1 MDRFSKEK
9 IIGIAGTVI
18 VHVLLALLLYFLV
31 LDPPP
36 TPPEKGVEVM
46 LGMDVETVA
55 MAQPTE
61 VRPVAPLPAPVKPAP
76 TTPEEPL
83 MTQES
88 EESLALPPEKEKEEK
103 KPEPVVPEKTPEEIQ
118 KEREEA
124 ERIERERKEAEARE
138 AAENRLANAF
148 SKGSNMSKKEDAEKS
163 EEAMGSVQGNSV
175 AGLQTGIG
183 VSFSLE
189 GRSPGEDGI
198 IVPKEKLQAAGKVV
212 VDITVNPTGKVIDA
226 SINTKMTNTAD
237 LKLRN
242 AALKAAKATIF
253 NSIAGVDNQ
262 RGTITYNFELR

>member
-9 IIGIAGTVI
+9 IIGIAGTVT

-36 TPPEKGVEVM
+36 TPPEKGLEVM
-46 LGMDVETVA
+46 LGMDVENVA
-55 MAQPTE
+55 MAQPAP
-61 VRPVAPLPAPVKPAP
+61 PVQPAAPQPAPAKPVT

-83 MTQES
+83 MTQDS
-88 EESLALPPEKEKEEK
+88 EESLALPPEKEKEEPK
-103 KPEPVVPEKTPEEIQ
+103 KPAVPEKTPEEIQ

-124 ERIERERKEAEARE
+124 ERKEQERKEAEARE
-138 AAENRLANAF
+138 AADNRLANAF
-148 SKGSNMSKKEDAEKS
+148 SKGSSMNKKEDAEKS
-163 EEAMGSVQGNSV
+163 EETMGSVQGNSA
-175 AGLQTGIG
+175 AGQQTGIG

>member
-36 TPPEKGVEVM
+36 TPPEKGIEVM
-46 LGMDVETVA
+46 LGMDVENVA
-55 MAQPTE
+55 MAQQAE
-61 VRPVAPLPAPVKPAP
+61 AAPVAPQPVPAEPAPVA
-76 TTPEEPL
+76 PEEPL

-88 EESLALPPEKEKEEK
+88 EESLALPPEKEKEE
-103 KPEPVVPEKTPEEIQ
+103 PTVPEKTPEEIQ

-124 ERIERERKEAEARE
+124 ERKEQERREAEARE
-138 AAENRLANAF
+138 AANNRLANAF
-148 SKGSNMSKKEDAEKS
+148 SKGSSMSKKENTEKS
-163 EEAMGSVQGNSV
+163 EETMGSVQGNSV
-175 AGLQTGIG
+175 AGVQTGIG

-189 GRSPGEDGI
+189 GRNPGEDGI

-212 VDITVNPTGKVIDA
+212 VDITVNPVGKVIDA
-226 SINTKMTNTAD
+226 SVNTRMTNTAD

>member
-9 IIGIAGTVI
+9 IIGIVGTVI

-36 TPPEKGVEVM
+36 TPPEKGIEVM
-46 LGMDVETVA
+46 LGMDVENVA
-55 MAQPTE
+55 MAQPAE
-61 VRPVAPLPAPVKPAP
+61 AAPVAPPPVPVKPAP
-76 TTPEEPL
+76 VAPEEPL
-83 MTQES
+83 MTQDS
-88 EESLALPPEKEKEEK
+88 EESLALPPEKEKEEPQ
-103 KPEPVVPEKTPEEIQ
+103 KPAVPEKTPEEIQ

-124 ERIERERKEAEARE
+124 ERKEQERREAEARE
-138 AAENRLANAF
+138 AANNRLANAF
-148 SKGSNMSKKEDAEKS
+148 SKGSSMSKKEDTEKS
-163 EEAMGSVQGNSV
+163 EETMGSVQGNSD
-175 AGLQTGIG
+175 AGVQTGIG

-189 GRSPGEDGI
+189 GRNPGEDGI

-212 VDITVNPTGKVIDA
+212 VDITVNPVGKVIDA
-226 SINTKMTNTAD
+226 SVNTRMTNTAD